1 MILIDHITTLLEK
14 QRFPP
19 IAEQMWQCCHKC
31 DAMET
36 EQPSSHAYY
45 EERYQDGSCDRD
57 GHAFQ
62 HIPWKRLMVPD
73 GLFEGGLWNSFPL
86 PNSCQKPWQFFLA
99 MPPYSFAWQGADCW
113 ILMFPAW
120 VDVWYFTGLRQTTG
134 RTMGTSTLLVQMHSN
149 FSWKNCWMPITST
162 FVHWVAKKFPV
173 FSDSWLSNEV
183 DVLKEDFSWGRQH
196 RLKAKSRPKQSESWP
211 ILKRGASSCWAFF
224 WFVALAQRFGQIF
237 FSAIARVISPAS
249 YECIPPISQEEV
261 TTHWWFK
268 WIGWG
273 CSLLIG

>member
-1 MILIDHITTLLEK
+1 MQWK
-14 QRFPP
+14 QSSR
-19 IAEQMWQCCHKC
+19 A
-31 DAMET
+31 AMPTMKNVTKMEVVT
-36 EQPSSHAYY
+36 EMAMPSSTYPGSGWWFLTVCLKEVY
-45 EERYQDGSCDRD
+45 ETAFLCQIVVKSLGS
-57 GHAFQ
+57 
-62 HIPWKRLMVPD
+62 
-73 GLFEGGLWNSFPL
+73 
-86 PNSCQKPWQFFLA
+86 FFLA